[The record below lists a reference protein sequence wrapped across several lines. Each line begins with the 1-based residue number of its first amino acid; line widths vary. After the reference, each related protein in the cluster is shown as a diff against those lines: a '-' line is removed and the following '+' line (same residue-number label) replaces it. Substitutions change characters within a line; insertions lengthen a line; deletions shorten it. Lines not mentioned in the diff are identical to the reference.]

1 MEPSVRQSPLLQTL
15 LLESEGFAW
24 WLIDGDSFQRVVNW
38 WVMSCDPRIVLSL
51 PDRNPV
57 DISIIQLLHRAAGY
71 TPDTTS
77 FHSDTATKRALLVRA
92 VVRLVTTAAARH
104 KALLTARPAVFA
116 STIHA
121 SLTHMENTLVSTVP
135 REQLWGEGCV
145 LSTELLAVVSGGA
158 SSGALQ
164 DLSSAAVVEWLAAEP
179 HPSPG
184 LLLPLLASASRSILH
199 LNHRNPILQAVLLAL
214 FSHEW
219 CGWEG
224 EVTWP
229 RVLSLLSFP
238 LTNPAAMLTL
248 AAQEGHLLVVY
259 AHTRWRQQQ
268 QSLACSDVFFLLTS
282 LCDILPTLVLSSE
295 MEAGLILIVS
305 EILKLITKLLHEKST
320 VNSVWHHCRSLTS
333 HLAIWAEDHCTTGI
347 LAAIGLGR
355 QSPMSL
361 KFRLVCRVLA
371 TFLNLQMPQDGVFR
385 THPQQ
390 PHSDVDGLQKSGG
403 GVEVETCTLN
413 QLRVLTTNSAY
424 AALTRSITQA
434 IQFLEDPGNCLAD
447 VHVLLGHLVCELHQN
462 PVLQHLREAAAPP
475 RHSTEA
481 SAPPPP

>member
-15 LLESEGFAW
+15 LLESERFAW
-24 WLIDGDSFQRVVNW
+24 WLIDGDSFQRVINW
-38 WVMSCDPRIVLSL
+38 WVMSCDPRIILSL

-77 FHSDTATKRALLVRA
+77 FHADTATKRAMLVRA
-92 VVRLVTTAAARH
+92 AVRLVTTAAARH
-104 KALLTARPAVFA
+104 KALLTARPLVFA
-116 STIHA
+116 ATVRA
-121 SLTHMENTLVSTVP
+121 ALTHMENTLVATVP
-135 REQLWGEGCV
+135 REQQWNEGCI

-158 SSGALQ
+158 SSAPLQ
-164 DLSSAAVVEWLAAEP
+164 ELASTAVVEWLGSEV

-184 LLLPLLASASRSILH
+184 LLLPLVASASRSVLH
-199 LNHRNPILQAVLLAL
+199 LNHRNPILQAGLVAL
-214 FSHEW
+214 FSQEW

-268 QSLACSDVFFLLTS
+268 QQSFTCNDVFFLLTS
-282 LCDILPTLVLSSE
+282 LCDMLPTLVLSTE
-295 MEAGLILIVS
+295 MEVGLILIVS
-305 EILKLITKLLHEKST
+305 EILNLITKLLYEKST
-320 VNSVWHHCRSLTS
+320 VESVWQHCQSLTS

-347 LAAIGLGR
+347 LAVIGLGR

-371 TFLNLQMPQDGVFR
+371 TFLKLQMPQEGMFR

-390 PHSDVDGLQKSGG
+390 AHSDVDGLQRTGG
-403 GVEVETCTLN
+403 AETCTLD
-413 QLRVLTTNSAY
+413 QLRALTTNSAY
-424 AALTRSITQA
+424 ATLIHPITQA
-434 IQFLEDPGNCLAD
+434 IQFLEDPGHCLAD
-447 VHVLLGHLVCELHQN
+447 VHMLLGNLVAELHRE
-462 PVLQHLREAAAPP
+462 PVMQHLCEAAAPSP
-475 RHSTEA
+475 HPGEA